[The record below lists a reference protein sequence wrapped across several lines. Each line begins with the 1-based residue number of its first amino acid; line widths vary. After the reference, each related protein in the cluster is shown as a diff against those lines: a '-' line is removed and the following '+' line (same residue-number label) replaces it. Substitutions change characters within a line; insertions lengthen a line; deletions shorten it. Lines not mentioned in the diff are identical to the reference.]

1 MRPRIL
7 LVALADWFGPTRLP
21 RALRQAGFEVGM
33 LADPNGLL
41 AQSRHIDYRFSLNA
55 ENVRLGVLGPV
66 LRAVGEFT
74 PRLVVPC
81 DEAAVHLLQNL
92 ALAWDGARGPGGQF
106 RVAMPP
112 LVREILLRSLGE
124 ARTYPVRPSRPQSR
138 RMAAML
144 GIDSPPSAPVPYLQ
158 VAEGF
163 ARDHGWPVVLTRE
176 GRTGGDRVRVC
187 TTAEELRAAYAVLT
201 QPDEVAGG
209 IGHMARY
216 ALWSVLT
223 GLHLA
228 GDLTRPL
235 QDGPLLA
242 IEAVARGR
250 PASYTT
256 VSYDGRWLGGIA
268 AIAERV
274 HPPGTGAATVV
285 RLVDDPAMAE
295 AARKLTGR
303 MGFTGFS
310 GLDFVRDEASGKL
323 WFLKFNAR
331 PTPVAHLGHLAGGD
345 LCTALL
351 AAVTNAFPVAPKP
364 FAETTVA
371 LFPQDWMRDPDDE
384 NRGAAHLDLPEEDER
399 LYGVLK
405 SQLPRRAS

>member
-7 LVALADWFGPTRLP
+7 LVAMADWFGPTRLP
-21 RALRQAGFEVGM
+21 RALRLAGFEVGM

-55 ENVRLGVLGPV
+55 ANVRLGVLGPV
-66 LRAVGEFT
+66 LRAIMEFT

-112 LVREILLRSLGE
+112 IVREILLRSLGE
-124 ARTYPVRPSRPQSR
+124 ARTYPVRSSRPQAR
-138 RMAAML
+138 RMAASL
-144 GIDSPPSAPVPYLQ
+144 GIAAPPSAPVPYLQ

-187 TTAEELRAAYAVLT
+187 ANAEELRAAYAVLT
-201 QPDEVAGG
+201 QPDHERGG
-209 IGHMARY
+209 LGHATSY
-216 ALWSVLT
+216 AFWSVMT

-242 IEAVARGR
+242 IEALAPGR
-250 PASYTT
+250 PATYTT

-268 AIAERV
+268 AVAERV
-274 HPPGTGAATVV
+274 HPPGTGAATAV
-285 RLVDDPAMAE
+285 RLINDPNMAE

-303 MGFTGFS
+303 LGFTGFG
-310 GLDFVRDEASGKL
+310 GLDFVRDDTSGKL
-323 WFLKFNAR
+323 WFLKFNPR
-331 PTPVAHLGHLAGGD
+331 PTPLAHLGHLAGGD
-345 LCTALL
+345 LCVALL

-364 FAETTVA
+364 FTETTVA
-371 LFPQDWMRDPDDE
+371 LFPQDWARDPDAPD
-384 NRGAAHLDLPEEDER
+384 RGMEHLDLPEEDER

-405 SQLPRRAS
+405 SQLPRQAT